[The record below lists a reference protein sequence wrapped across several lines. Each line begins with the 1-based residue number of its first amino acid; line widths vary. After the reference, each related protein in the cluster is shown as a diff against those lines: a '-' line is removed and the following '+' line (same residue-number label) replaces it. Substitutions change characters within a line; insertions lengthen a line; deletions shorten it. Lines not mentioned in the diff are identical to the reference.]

1 MQSLLLYLVHFQA
14 RPIQPINQRS
24 RLMLMQITNSTVTSA
39 FSGRALLLD
48 LIRQA
53 KTL

>member
-1 MQSLLLYLVHFQA
+1 
-14 RPIQPINQRS
+14 
-24 RLMLMQITNSTVTSA
+24 MLMQITNSTVTSTLP
-39 FSGRALLLD
+39 GRALLLD